1 MDGSGLSSLVSGFQQ
16 GYSFVDDI
24 ERKKKQDARL
34 DRAEARE
41 DRADARTEKEFSH
54 KEKGW
59 KKADDYE
66 AGRMELVDKYFPVDK
81 KDNSTPAPT
90 AAAGI
95 IPPSQDA
102 APQPS
107 VVAPQAAGPAGVTP
121 PTQSASPMASPAQMA
136 TSAAP
141 SPIAG
146 PAAIAQQGVPP
157 APAKPK
163 KIDMNHNT
171 DFLMEAALYDMKHGK
186 LDGPGLLGLQKT
198 VDNMKREKA
207 NEAID
212 LLHQGRYDEATDVFN
227 STGDH
232 TGFKII
238 SAKDAMFKAGKEEVP
253 TKIVTVQ
260 DANGN
265 QRVINTAESF
275 YQRQP
280 MEKVLA
286 QAQKAREIEETGR
299 HHIAEEKNQAVTAQ
313 SGRISALASAQNA
326 ATSAGSL
333 KLQQESFKKQ
343 SLLGQVEQIESVTGP
358 LKPEERK
365 ALGMQ
370 LAGFKTGDKGNQ
382 EYQKFVDNV
391 VMEGVKAGT
400 IKPED
405 AVKAQNR
412 LMQGKQVMDAEA
424 TIASDLASSVGNPDA
439 YAAKYA
445 KAIQVAPPARLAE
458 MGFNPPAQEGKAAKV
473 ARSIGI
479 APASPVSAPAAAPV
493 ADGVDVSRDPVLIGL
508 QRRMSEIN
516 PNDPAN
522 ANIVM
527 AIGKAK
533 NERIQQ
539 LQDSNGK
546 MTRLTGIN

>member
-1 MDGSGLSSLVSGFQQ
+1 MDGSGLSGLISGFQQ

-41 DRADARTEKEFSH
+41 DRADARTEKEFSR

-59 KKADDYE
+59 KKADDYDAE
-66 AGRMELVDKYFPVDK
+66 RTALVDEYYPPIK
-81 KDNSTPAPT
+81 KDAAPALPA
-90 AAAGI
+90 AAAGVA
-95 IPPSQDA
+95 PPMPDA
-102 APQPS
+102 A
-107 VVAPQAAGPAGVTP
+107 
-121 PTQSASPMASPAQMA
+121 ASPTSS
-136 TSAAP
+136 SAATAPASMAGAP
-141 SPIAG
+141 SMQTAAPMPAPVAG
-146 PAAIAQQGVPP
+146 PAAIAQQGVPQ
-157 APAKPK
+157 APSAARP
-163 KIDMNHNT
+163 DPMMNMNKSL
-171 DFLMEAALYDMKHGK
+171 DFAMKNAMLDVKHVK
-186 LDGPGLLGLQKT
+186 LDGPGLLALQKT
-198 VDNMKREKA
+198 VDGMKREKMDD
-207 NEAID
+207 AIN
-212 LLHQGRYDEATDVFN
+212 LLHQGRYDEATQAFN
-227 STGDH
+227 ATGDH
-232 TGFKII
+232 TGFQIV
-238 SAKDAMFKAGKEEVP
+238 SAKDGVFKAGKSDVP

-265 QRVINTAESF
+265 KRTINTAETF
-275 YQRQP
+275 FQRQAID
-280 MEKVLA
+280 KVIS
-286 QAQKAREIEETGR
+286 QAQKDRDQDETGR
-299 HHIAEEKNQAVTAQ
+299 HNKAEEGIQGMNAQ
-313 SGRISALASAQNA
+313 STRISALASAQNA
-326 ATSAGSL
+326 NTSAGSL
-333 KLQQESFKKQ
+333 RLQQDQFKKQ
-343 SLLGQVEQIESVTGP
+343 SLQGQMDQIESVTGP
-358 LKPEERK
+358 LKPDERK

-424 TIASDLASSVGNPDA
+424 TIASDLGASVGNPEA

-445 KAIQVAPPARLAE
+445 KALQVAPPARLAE
-458 MGFNPPAQEGKAAKV
+458 MGFKPPVQAGKAAKIAALSGVPTASV
-473 ARSIGI
+473 A
-479 APASPVSAPAAAPV
+479 PQ
-493 ADGVDVSRDPVLIGL
+493 DGVDVSKDPVLMGL
-508 QRRMSEIN
+508 QRKMSEIN

-522 ANIVM
+522 ANVVM